1 MKPII
6 ALAAGAVL
14 ALAGGTA
21 SAQATA
27 QQEAKALAA
36 GVCSACHGPNG
47 QSISPVFPNLAG
59 QQSAYI
65 VLQLDAFRARERGDP
80 NARAYMWGMASQLSN
95 DTIKA
100 LADYYTSQPPAP
112 GVAGDPALMAEGRK
126 TYTEGIPQQNVPAC
140 ASCHGQ
146 NAEGA
151 AAFPRLAGQHVEY
164 LIAQLD
170 GFKSGTR
177 SNAPIMTNVVKTM
190 SPEQMRAAATYAA
203 SK

>member
-6 ALAAGAVL
+6 ALAAGVVL
-14 ALAGGTA
+14 ALAAGTA
-21 SAQATA
+21 SAQQDAKTLAT
-27 QQEAKALAA
+27 
-36 GVCSACHGPNG
+36 GVCSACHGANG
-47 QSISPVFPNLAG
+47 RSISPVFPNLAG

-65 VLQLDAFRARERGDP
+65 ILQLNAFRAHERGDP
-80 NARAYMWGMASQLSN
+80 NARAYMWGMASQLPD

-100 LADYYTSQPPAP
+100 LADYYASQAPAP
-112 GVAGDPALMAEGRK
+112 GVAGDPALMAQGRK
-126 TYTEGIPQQNVPAC
+126 TYTEGIAQQNVQAC

-164 LIAQLD
+164 LIAQLE

-177 SNAPIMTNVVKTM
+177 ANAPIMTDVVKAM
-190 SPEQMRAAATYAA
+190 SPEQLRAAAAYAA